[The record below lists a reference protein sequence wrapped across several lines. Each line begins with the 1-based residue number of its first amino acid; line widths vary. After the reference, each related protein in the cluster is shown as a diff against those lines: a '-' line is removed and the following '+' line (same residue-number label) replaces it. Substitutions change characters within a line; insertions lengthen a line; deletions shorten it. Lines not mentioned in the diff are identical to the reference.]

1 MSAGYRI
8 TESAQGI
15 LYEDSIENVSLSLP
29 LGSARVDFRTVDEP
43 EAGDFDKM
51 MTLAMAAPYG
61 APRLR
66 EIAEGR
72 RSAAIIVSDA
82 TRAVQTPLVLPYI
95 VEELQAAGIG
105 LDQIKIVVAIGVHRK
120 ATEQEMKNIAGIYH
134 GKIAVENHDP
144 YDQAK
149 LTAIGKTSFGT
160 TVEVNSGVCAS
171 DLKISIGKVEPHE
184 FAGYSGGRKSVL
196 PGISSESCIVH
207 NHRPEMIL
215 NPNSVAG
222 VLQGN
227 PIHMDMLEAA
237 KTLGID
243 FTVNLVQNAKGEPIG
258 VFAGNLQEAH
268 ERGVEFVNE
277 HFGIRLHPE
286 TDIYVVTP
294 GYPLNIDLYQSV
306 KALIAL
312 TPVVKKGDVILFYSK
327 CTEGVNSEDMV
338 RPFSTSTD
346 LDDVLRYVTENYKI
360 QMDHALLLCKLY
372 QKGVRVVACTPGVE
386 DGVLSLMHMV
396 PAQNLQHAWETAL
409 SLRGDR
415 QGVPN
420 VSVIPMPQRAIIKI

>member
-1 MSAGYRI
+1 MGAGYKI
-8 TESAQGI
+8 TESEQGV
-15 LYEDSIENVSLSLP
+15 LYEDSVENVSLSLP
-29 LGSARVDFRTVDEP
+29 NGSACVDFRTVDEP
-43 EAGDFDKM
+43 KAEDFGNM
-51 MTLAMAAPYG
+51 MARAMSAPYG
-61 APRLR
+61 TPRL
-66 EIAEGR
+66 
-72 RSAAIIVSDA
+72 SALARGKSSVSIIVSDS
-82 TRAVQTPLVLPYI
+82 TRAVQTPMVLPYI
-95 VEELQAAGIG
+95 VKELEEAGIS
-105 LDQIKIVVAIGVHRK
+105 LEQIRLVVAIGVHRK
-120 ATEQEMKNIAGIYH
+120 ATELEMKNIAGIYH
-134 GKIAVENHDP
+134 GKITVENHDP
-144 YDQAK
+144 YDAGK
-149 LTAIGKTSFGT
+149 LTVIGKTSFGT
-160 TVEVNSGVCAS
+160 TVEVNSSVCSS

-215 NPNSVAG
+215 NPNAVAG
-222 VLQGN
+222 VLQNN

-258 VFAGNLQEAH
+258 VFAGGLQEAH
-268 ERGVEFVNE
+268 ERGVAFVNE
-277 HFGIRLHPE
+277 HFGIRLRPE

-294 GYPLNIDLYQSV
+294 GFPLNIDLYQSV

-338 RPFSTSTD
+338 RPFGTSPD
-346 LDDVLRYVTENYKI
+346 LDDVLKYVTENYKI

-372 QKGVRVVACTPGVE
+372 QKGVRVVAYTPGVE

-396 PAQNLQHAWETAL
+396 PAKNLQQAWETAL
-409 SLRGDR
+409 SLRGDKH
-415 QGVPN
+415 GVPN